1 MSLQSRREKITGPQG
16 QLSSLSHIWPE
27 PNPDFRVLREAI
39 KAGNIVIGRQYFL
52 RQAATLL
59 EFAQSTNDPG
69 LAADLLEKASNLLS
83 QIESSAGL
91 DQSPRAP
98 DVEPENRA

>member
-1 MSLQSRREKITGPQG
+1 
-16 QLSSLSHIWPE
+16 
-27 PNPDFRVLREAI
+27 LREAI
-39 KAGNIVIGRQYFL
+39 KARNIVIGRQYFL

-83 QIESSAGL
+83 QIESSARL

>member
-1 MSLQSRREKITGPQG
+1 M
-16 QLSSLSHIWPE
+16 
-27 PNPDFRVLREAI
+27 

-69 LAADLLEKASNLLS
+69 LAAALIEKASNLLY
-83 QIESSAGL
+83 QIESSARL

-98 DVEPENRA
+98 DVEPESRA